1 MAAAKGREDHLGVRL
16 ARDHAADLS
25 LHAREAH
32 DRHAELDALVEKMA
46 RGGFREQAA
55 KLPGEPPQLSDL
67 TPGRKSLHEQPLA
80 VRLHRLQQAE
90 LRAQQLARPFERHH
104 QLQEHG
110 HAHRKADPVAV
121 DHVEQLVGRVAV
133 QADVA
138 TAEGAKRLIEETV
151 KALGRIDVLVNNAG
165 VERSGSI
172 EELPLAEFRAVMETN
187 YFGVLRCIQAVV
199 AQMRQRRSG
208 CIINVSSV
216 AGRISCTPMAPYAAS
231 KFALEA
237 VSEVLAQEMKSFNVR
252 VALVEPGIIDTPMAR
267 RISEPGKASN
277 YPQQKRFAH
286 LFIAALKNPASP
298 SFVAETIKGI
308 IESGT
313 QQLRHPTG
321 PDALPFLGWR
331 GSMTDEQWVDLYSA
345 DDDTWYARIE
355 RDFGMA
361 TRPKS

>member
-1 MAAAKGREDHLGVRL
+1 LKQREDI
-16 ARDHAADLS
+16 
-25 LHAREAH
+25 
-32 DRHAELDALVEKMA
+32 MA
-46 RGGFREQAA
+46 SVLITGTSTGIG
-55 KLPGEPPQLSDL
+55 L
-67 TPGRKSLHEQPLA
+67 
-80 VRLHRLQQAE
+80 
-90 LRAQQLARPFERHH
+90 
-104 QLQEHG
+104 
-110 HAHRKADPVAV
+110 
-121 DHVEQLVGRVAV
+121 
-133 QADVA
+133 A
-138 TAEGAKRLIEETV
+138 TAL
-151 KALGRIDVLVNNAG
+151 ALGRAGHNVYATMRNPARAPELGQIAAAEKLPIKISVMDVDSDDSVKSAIESIQREAGHIDVLVNNAG

-216 AGRISCTPMAPYAAS
+216 AGRISCTPMGPYTAS

-331 GSMTDEQWVDLYSA
+331 GSMTDEQWVDLYAA
-345 DDDTWYARIE
+345 DDDTWYAQIE
-355 RDFGMA
+355 RDFRMV